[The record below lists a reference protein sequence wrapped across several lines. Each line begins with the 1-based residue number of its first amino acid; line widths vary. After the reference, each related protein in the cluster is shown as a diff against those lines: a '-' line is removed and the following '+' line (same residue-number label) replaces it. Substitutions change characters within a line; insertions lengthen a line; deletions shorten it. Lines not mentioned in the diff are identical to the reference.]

1 MASSRRTP
9 CNWCECDTKSCC
21 DCWVSERH
29 TLLTELYFLLLATLA
44 PSSTL
49 CWFGQGHSCGSVL
62 SVGHPSVREAPSIY
76 IMQPEYCEYWI
87 HIGPEYTRGAR
98 SLHTNI
104 FNKHQILVS
113 NDSRWIQFQ
122 NRGKAAA
129 AFFFPQN
136 NRLNCTEF
144 SNEHRPHFLWHDP
157 PEKIPL
163 DLAEKMSPPS
173 ILIYIMIIISAS
185 QGGPSTLFSLLESV
199 NGSAG
204 PSECWKATCRD
215 PDCSHNDL
223 LLLLLLQLPS
233 RQLVGSTL
241 VAGLRRHSVLQ
252 CTRRVPNNRPMLGR
266 AQTCHHRGAH
276 GGSSHLFTL

>member
-1 MASSRRTP
+1 
-9 CNWCECDTKSCC
+9 
-21 DCWVSERH
+21 
-29 TLLTELYFLLLATLA
+29 
-44 PSSTL
+44 
-49 CWFGQGHSCGSVL
+49 
-62 SVGHPSVREAPSIY
+62 
-76 IMQPEYCEYWI
+76 MQPEYCEYWI

-233 RQLVGSTL
+233 RQLVWFHTCCRIATAQWLTMYTPGAQQSAH
-241 VAGLRRHSVLQ
+241 AGTSSN
-252 CTRRVPNNRPMLGR
+252 VPPS
-266 AQTCHHRGAH
+266 RGARW
-276 GGSSHLFTL
+276 